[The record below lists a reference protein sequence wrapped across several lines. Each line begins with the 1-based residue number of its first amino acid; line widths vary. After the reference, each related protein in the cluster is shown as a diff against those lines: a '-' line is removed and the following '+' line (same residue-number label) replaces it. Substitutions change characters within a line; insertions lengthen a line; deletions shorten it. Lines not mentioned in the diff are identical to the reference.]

1 MAGRLFMPL
10 PAPEEMAEWDRLAG
24 AEYGLP
30 PNLLMENA
38 GREAFLAL
46 QGTRGLKSGERVLV
60 LAGKG
65 NNGGDGLV
73 LARYLHNAGCVV
85 RVFTL
90 ASPDQ
95 YSGPALFHLQAAR
108 SAGVEALEIPSR
120 PLEIPAAE
128 IIVDAML
135 GAGFRGSLAG
145 RILDLVRVIN
155 RRKKVFI
162 LALDLPSGLGG
173 LSGRPEPEAVRADL
187 TVTFAAPKPGL
198 CLPWSARYVG
208 ELKVRD
214 IGLPSKIP
222 SENPPLRRLIRPAR
236 GVLPPI
242 SPYTHKG
249 RKGKVL
255 VLGGSSGL
263 EGAPLL
269 SALGAARAGSGLVTL
284 AAPAPYC
291 MPWRRHYPE
300 IMTLPLEAN
309 NWNEALQGRPWSA
322 LTEKILRLGENAA
335 LVLGPGLGEA
345 GPPLLRAALN
355 LPGRPPLVL
364 DADGLRPFPGGSF
377 PLEAL
382 RPEDVLT
389 PHPGEMIRLLEGM
402 GHPESSRTFILAD
415 LEEQAG
421 REAALGRICAR
432 TAATVLLK
440 GPGTLV
446 ARRGAPLNL
455 LPLAE
460 PSLAVAGSGDVL
472 SGVIAAFL
480 ARAFSGEEAASLGAW
495 LHGRAGRILARLWP
509 AGGGLASDLAEALP
523 VVMKELLPSV
533 EL

>member
-1 MAGRLFMPL
+1 MPL

-24 AEYGLP
+24 EEYGLP

-46 QGTRGLKSGERVLV
+46 QETRGLKAGDRVLV

-73 LARYLHNAGCVV
+73 LARYLHNAGCAV
-85 RVFTL
+85 RALTL
-90 ASPDQ
+90 VPPDQ
-95 YSGPALFHLQAAR
+95 YSGPALFHLRAAVA
-108 SAGVEALEIPSR
+108 AGVEAREIPST
-120 PLEIPAAE
+120 PLKVPDAAE

-135 GAGFRGSLAG
+135 GAGFRGPLAG

-155 RRKKVFI
+155 RRKKAFI
-162 LALDLPSGLGG
+162 LALDLPSGLGA
-173 LSGRPEPEAVRADL
+173 LSGRPEPDAVRADL
-187 TVTFAAPKPGL
+187 TVAFAAPKPGL
-198 CLPWSARYVG
+198 CLPWAARHTG

-222 SENPPLRRLIRPAR
+222 SENPPLRRLIRPAK
-236 GVLPPI
+236 GVLPPV
-242 SPYTHKG
+242 SPYAHKG
-249 RKGKVL
+249 RKGKII

-269 SALGAARAGSGLVTL
+269 SALGAARAGAGLVTL

-291 MPWRRHYPE
+291 MPWRKHYPE
-300 IMTLPLEAN
+300 IMTLPLEADD
-309 NWNEALQGRPWSA
+309 WQAALQGRTWSA
-322 LTEKILRLGENAA
+322 LAEKVLRLGENAA

-345 GPPLLRAALN
+345 GPDLLRAALN
-355 LPGRPPLVL
+355 LPGRPPMVL
-364 DADGLRPFPGGSF
+364 DADALRPPPGGSF
-377 PLEAL
+377 PLEDL

-389 PHPGEMIRLLEGM
+389 PHPGEMIRLLEGLPHQE
-402 GHPESSRTFILAD
+402 GFRPFSLAD

-421 REAALGRICAR
+421 REAALERICAR
-432 TAATVLLK
+432 TAAAVLLK

-446 ARRGAPLNL
+446 ARRGAPLSL

-472 SGVIAAFL
+472 SGVIAALL
-480 ARAFSGEEAASLGAW
+480 ARAFSGEEAAALGSW

-509 AGGGLASDLAEALP
+509 AGGGLASDLAGALP
-523 VVMKELLPSV
+523 EAMKELLAPV